1 MDAYTARTRAVS
13 ERERGETDQ
22 GVAAPPK
29 PPSSQGRNR
38 TVRASND
45 AASARTPIRQLGKPE
60 TGSKGYAEARQE
72 QTRKPAKKSR
82 KKTQEKQAPPARAL
96 GQKRRRGSPALLG
109 IQRAKNTAQLLD
121 PRDCARRETGVPA
134 WRTRRAAAWR
144 CREDGMDV
152 DHRRD
157 PGTLNASK
165 QH

>member
-13 ERERGETDQ
+13 ERERGETNQ

-72 QTRKPAKKSR
+72 QTRKLAKKSR
-82 KKTQEKQAPPARAL
+82 KNRRKSRRRL
-96 GQKRRRGSPALLG
+96 RGHSGRRGSPALLG

-121 PRDCARRETGVPA
+121 PGDCARRETGVY
-134 WRTRRAAAWR
+134 RRGARAERPHGAV
-144 CREDGMDV
+144 EDGMDV